1 MFGDDYDWSAKIDRI
16 ERERDKALAKVAQLQ
31 EYIEGG
37 REQIMSDAK
46 DIEEMWTARVA
57 DARKRALAEAE
68 AIARGAASK
77 VWRRSSTRVSANW
90 IADAIAALAAAKG
103 EGE

>member
-46 DIEEMWTARVA
+46 DIEEMWTARVDA
-57 DARKRALAEAE
+57 ARKQALAEAE
-68 AIARGAASK
+68 AIARNVGRGAFRPAADMA
-77 VWRRSSTRVSANW
+77 RS
-90 IADAIAALAAAKG
+90 IADAIAALASIAKG